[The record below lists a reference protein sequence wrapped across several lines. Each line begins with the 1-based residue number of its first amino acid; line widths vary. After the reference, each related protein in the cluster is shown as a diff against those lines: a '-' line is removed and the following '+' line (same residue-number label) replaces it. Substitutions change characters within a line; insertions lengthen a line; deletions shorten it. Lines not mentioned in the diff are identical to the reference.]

1 MRLRFHTAV
10 CFLGVTMATS
20 ALADSYK
27 FQLHNES
34 KYTITGFQTYEGGKW
49 TDWNGVDRSGV
60 DVAPGETHAMDWK
73 SDAGNCEVPF
83 RITYKDAPT
92 EQYTVD
98 WCKISGIRVHN
109 DSVTAD
115 YILKLIDPTSE

>member
-1 MRLRFHTAV
+1 MGLRFLTAV
-10 CFLGVTMATS
+10 CYLGITMATS

-34 KYTITGFQTYEGGKW
+34 KYTITGFQTYEDGKW
-49 TDWNGVDRSGV
+49 TPWTPV
-60 DVAPGETHAMDWK
+60 DVAPGATQPMDWK
-73 SDAGNCEVPF
+73 SDAGACEVPF
-83 RITYKDAPT
+83 RLIYKEVQT

-98 WCKISGIRVHN
+98 WCKITGIRVHD

-115 YILKLIDPTSE
+115 YVLKLMSN